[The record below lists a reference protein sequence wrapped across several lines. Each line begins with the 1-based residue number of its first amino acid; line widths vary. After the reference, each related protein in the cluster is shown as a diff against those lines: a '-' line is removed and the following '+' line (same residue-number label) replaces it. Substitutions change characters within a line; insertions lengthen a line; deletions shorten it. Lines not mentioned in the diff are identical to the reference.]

1 MILLVELDE
10 MKLLVLGAINSSAP
24 PQAGFLLQQ
33 GISLDSYLL
42 LMTLD
47 IQMTLMA
54 TSLGLFLALSSLEG
68 MWLVKSSPTGWC
80 RYWLKRRRT
89 GLWLGSWESASSAF
103 GG

>member
-1 MILLVELDE
+1 MTLLVELDE

-33 GISLDSYLL
+33 GISLGSYLL

-54 TSLGLFLALSSLEG
+54 TSLGLPLASKSWEG
-68 MWLVKSSPTGWC
+68 M
-80 RYWLKRRRT
+80 
-89 GLWLGSWESASSAF
+89 
-103 GG
+103 

>member
-33 GISLDSYLL
+33 GISLGSYLL

-54 TSLGLFLALSSLEG
+54 TSLGLPLASKSWEG
-68 MWLVKSSPTGWC
+68 M
-80 RYWLKRRRT
+80 
-89 GLWLGSWESASSAF
+89 
-103 GG
+103 